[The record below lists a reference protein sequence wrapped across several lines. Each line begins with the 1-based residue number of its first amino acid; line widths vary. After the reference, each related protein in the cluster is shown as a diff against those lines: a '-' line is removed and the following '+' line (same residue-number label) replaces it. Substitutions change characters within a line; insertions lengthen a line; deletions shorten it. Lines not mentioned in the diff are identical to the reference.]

1 MFGALTTGNLS
12 QFCSRCVIQIQETF
26 VLTFVNVADNNSWG
40 NERLD
45 AQSGLYL
52 VLLFKWHFS
61 YFHFFLFFLEPCQ
74 CSLTNG
80 ITFKLHL
87 FMVLIACHLPEGN
100 PFSFI
105 SLFLLSPFSGQ
116 QQVEECVRLHR
127 AGNFSAQ
134 LAAASF
140 RFAAGFSFLPW

>member
-1 MFGALTTGNLS
+1 
-12 QFCSRCVIQIQETF
+12 
-26 VLTFVNVADNNSWG
+26 
-40 NERLD
+40 
-45 AQSGLYL
+45 
-52 VLLFKWHFS
+52 
-61 YFHFFLFFLEPCQ
+61 
-74 CSLTNG
+74 
-80 ITFKLHL
+80 
-87 FMVLIACHLPEGN
+87 MVLNACHLPEGN

-105 SLFLLSPFSGQ
+105 SHFLLSPFSGQ

>member
-1 MFGALTTGNLS
+1 MSQITTAGGMKDLTPKAVYIL
-12 QFCSRCVIQIQETF
+12 
-26 VLTFVNVADNNSWG
+26 
-40 NERLD
+40 
-45 AQSGLYL
+45 
-52 VLLFKWHFS
+52 
-61 YFHFFLFFLEPCQ
+61 YFHLNDISLIFIFLFFLEPCQ

-105 SLFLLSPFSGQ
+105 SVFLLSPFSGQ
-116 QQVEECVRLHR
+116 QQVKECVRLHR